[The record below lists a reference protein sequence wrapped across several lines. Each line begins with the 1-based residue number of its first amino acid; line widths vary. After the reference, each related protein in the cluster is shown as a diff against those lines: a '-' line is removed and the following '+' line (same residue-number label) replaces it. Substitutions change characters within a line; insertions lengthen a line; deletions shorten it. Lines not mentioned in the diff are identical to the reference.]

1 MQLKYLKLGSN
12 EGYFCILNETKEVAN
27 GKQFDTVCI
36 D

>member
-1 MQLKYLKLGSN
+1 MQLKYLQLGSDK
-12 EGYFCILNETKEVAN
+12 EHFCILIEAKEVVN